1 MPEEPEEDVGSEPDE
16 ERDEEQAPGQS
27 PWPGLLI
34 LLGLLLAAGYGISQ
48 LAPDEVREKA
58 DPGFLDNIFAND
70 VVIAAARLV
79 ALFAAMVALAGGVY
93 IVGSMVVRM
102 GRGEWL
108 RKAGF
113 FESQVIE
120 AKIEEAS
127 NFFEDWLEALQTNE
141 DLEERLE
148 QRDAAI
154 HDLLTEREAL
164 IEALHERGT
173 LDSGR
178 V

>member
-1 MPEEPEEDVGSEPDE
+1 MAETDDDPAPEAEEEPPEKPSGESPVG
-16 ERDEEQAPGQS
+16 
-27 PWPGLLI
+27 GLLI
-34 LLGLLLAAGYGISQ
+34 LLGLLVAGGYGISQ

-79 ALFAAMVALAGGVY
+79 ALFAAIVALAGGVY

-102 GRGEWL
+102 SRGEWL
-108 RKAGF
+108 RKAGP

-127 NFFEDWLEALQTNE
+127 DFFDDWLEALQTNE

-154 HDLLTEREAL
+154 HDLLTERETL
-164 IEALHERGT
+164 IEALHERG
-173 LDSGR
+173 DP
-178 V
+178 